1 MPDAAEP
8 GWEALSVSIASAA
21 VPRPGVANALAGK
34 LTGISA
40 LTIDVRRA
48 GLDPR
53 RAIDVSGV
61 KTTKPVV
68 IRLRVRGA
76 TRTVTIQPA

>member
-1 MPDAAEP
+1 
-8 GWEALSVSIASAA
+8 VSIASKPTA
-21 VPRPGVANALAGK
+21 RPGVANALSGK

-53 RAIDVSGV
+53 RPIDVSGV
-61 KTTKPVV
+61 TTTKPVA
-68 IRLRVRGA
+68 IKLRVRGA
-76 TRTVTIQPA
+76 TRTATIQPG

>member
-1 MPDAAEP
+1 M
-8 GWEALSVSIASAA
+8 S
-21 VPRPGVANALAGK
+21 RPGVANALAGK

-53 RAIDVSGV
+53 KPIDVSGV
-61 KTTKPVV
+61 KTTKPVAL
-68 IRLRVRGA
+68 RLRARGA
-76 TRTVTIQPA
+76 TRTVTIQPG